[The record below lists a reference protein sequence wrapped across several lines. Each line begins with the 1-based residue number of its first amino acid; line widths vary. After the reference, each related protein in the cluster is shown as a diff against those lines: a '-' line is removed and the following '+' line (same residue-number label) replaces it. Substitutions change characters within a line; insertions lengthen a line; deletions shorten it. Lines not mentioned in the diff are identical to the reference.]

1 VLHER
6 LVRLMGSADAAT
18 ARRARACLLQAVT
31 QAAAAGRRGPVCLAR
46 CYGYWIRAVAWD
58 F

>member
-1 VLHER
+1 
-6 LVRLMGSADAAT
+6 
-18 ARRARACLLQAVT
+18 LLQAVT

>member
-6 LVRLMGSADAAT
+6 LVRLMGSADAA
-18 ARRARACLLQAVT
+18 RRARACLLQARGPG
-31 QAAAAGRRGPVCLAR
+31 AAAAGRRGPVCLAR